1 MFKRLPNSAALYSY
15 IRDYSDFFLMHSNR
29 KEHQTGES
37 LNIILKTE
45 GLKSKWDITC
55 DTALKLY
62 FYVSCY
68 HSLYTV
74 EHFGVP
80 INKIHLVSCVLLHNK
95 MGEEKHVT
103 FLKTMGRFLTMSST
117 ITYCL

>member
-55 DTALKLY
+55 DTALKL
-62 FYVSCY
+62 FLNMACY
-68 HSLYTV
+68 HSIYTV

-80 INKIHLVSCVLLHNK
+80 INKIHLVNCVLLYIK
-95 MGEEKHVT
+95 RWEEKH
-103 FLKTMGRFLTMSST
+103 MSLSWK
-117 ITYCL
+117 